1 MRPLTLT
8 SSLTRRE
15 TWWNFAIST
24 PTYQNSDI
32 AVVLITPHV
41 SKIKCEELVFHAVLP
56 WHRGDVSSML
66 KMEVPTPK
74 FSLAKIIYPIV
85 KEPRSVGFSCIFHL
99 IGTPYIIAHPI
110 YFRKRNFGT
119 FLVEDT
125 GLEPV
130 VACLQSRCSCRCAN
144 PPCELPRH

>member
-1 MRPLTLT
+1 M
-8 SSLTRRE
+8 
-15 TWWNFAIST
+15 F
-24 PTYQNSDI
+24 Q
-32 AVVLITPHV
+32 
-41 SKIKCEELVFHAVLP
+41 IKCEELVFHAVLP

-119 FLVEDT
+119 FLLVEDT

-144 PPCELPRH
+144 PPYKTRHRLILTAVLAVSPHDHKWRSRQDSNLQLAV